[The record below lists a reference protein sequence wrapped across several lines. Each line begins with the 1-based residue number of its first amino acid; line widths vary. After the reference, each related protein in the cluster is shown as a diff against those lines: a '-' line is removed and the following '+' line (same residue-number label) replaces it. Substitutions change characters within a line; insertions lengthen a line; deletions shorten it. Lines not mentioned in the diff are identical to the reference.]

1 MSLWSLLCKDTV
13 LISDVY
19 KRQAAAIQRKFIPK
33 VNALFSVPSPAPVKA
48 VLNHLGF
55 EVGPLRLPLVACTS
69 EEAKRIIKVVLEEDV
84 EATRE
89 TVTGVVDVYK
99 RQSEMRSRFLNRKE
113 ARKSS
118 WLI

>member
-1 MSLWSLLCKDTV
+1 MLEA
-13 LISDVY
+13 IENSDL
-19 KRQAAAIQRKFIPK
+19 KTAAAIQRKSIPK
-33 VNALFSVPSPAPVKA
+33 VHALFSVPSPAPVKA

-89 TVTGVVDVYK
+89 TKLQVSFVQIIKKMKLKVAC
-99 RQSEMRSRFLNRKE
+99 SAFLVE
-113 ARKSS
+113 
-118 WLI
+118 